1 MQVAAAVDL
10 PDRNL
15 VSADAP
21 EGEPARLEAL
31 SARGFQVEYFNHARA
46 ILNVDFPAALHEIQ
60 EVLLPL
66 QIPVELLVRSGGGEA
81 PFTGDLRRAFK
92 DRSWNKHNFE
102 IRKLIDGEPRESVSH
117 EIDHVRQFD
126 NGVVAM
132 EIEWNNKDPFYD
144 RDLEN
149 FKRLHA
155 EGAISVGVVITRGR
169 TLQAALRSRILK
181 FARDRGIS
189 AFDDLSPYELSPTV
203 RQRDIIGNMIER
215 HGDFP
220 AAWSQSFVSDKF
232 GAATTHWDKLEDR
245 VHRGVGNPCPL
256 LLIGIPQEVLSDS

>member
-1 MQVAAAVDL
+1 MDL
-10 PDRNL
+10 ADRDL
-15 VSADAP
+15 VSADVP
-21 EGEPARLEAL
+21 EGEPALLESL
-31 SARGFQVEYFNHARA
+31 TERGFQVEYFNHARA
-46 ILNVDFPAALHEIQ
+46 ILNVDFPAALRELQ
-60 EVLLPL
+60 DVLLPL

-81 PFTGDLRRAFK
+81 PFTGSLRRAFAE
-92 DRSWNKHNFE
+92 RFWIKHNFE

-117 EIDHVRQFD
+117 EIDHVRRFD

-169 TLQAALRSRILK
+169 TLQAALRNRILK
-181 FARDRGIS
+181 FAQQRGIS
-189 AFDDLSPYELSPTV
+189 SFEDLNGYELSPTV
-203 RQRDIIGNMIER
+203 RQKEIILSQVARHRD
-215 HGDFP
+215 F
-220 AAWSQSFVSDKF
+220 ASAWSQSFVSDKF

-256 LLIGIPQEVLSDS
+256 LLIGIPEEVLLD